1 VNELPAGWVA
11 TEMGVVADTRL
22 GKMLSKKSKT
32 GTEPRPYL
40 RNKNVQWGRIDVD
53 DLLTMDFDSDEL
65 DRFEVI
71 AGDLL
76 VCEGGE
82 IGRAAIWRGQLDWIG
97 YQKAL
102 HRVRPLGGVAPEFLL
117 YCFMWLAQSHA
128 LEKHVTGSTIR
139 HLPQEDLRRIS
150 IPLPPLNEQR
160 RIVDE
165 IEEQLSRLDGADASL
180 VIALKRSSSLRNAT
194 LTSWY
199 PDEIPPSWKP
209 SIVGEVGNV
218 DLGRQ
223 RSPRYHSGRN
233 MRPYLR
239 VANVFEARIDI
250 SDVMEMDFGPT
261 DFEKYRLEIGDIL
274 LNEGQSPE
282 LVGRPAMFRGEL
294 DDVCFTNSL
303 IRFRPCSAVDAEFAL
318 LVFRRHLH
326 VRRFMREARITTNI
340 AHLSAGRF
348 KTIEFPVPP
357 LNEQRRIV
365 ARVEEQL
372 SAIDALRGAI
382 ERAQRRS
389 ATLRRAVLEQA
400 FRGKLVPQDPSDE
413 PASMLLERIRAE
425 RAAAPPSSRR
435 RRVTA

>member
-1 VNELPAGWVA
+1 
-11 TEMGVVADTRL
+11 
-22 GKMLSKKSKT
+22 
-32 GTEPRPYL
+32 
-40 RNKNVQWGRIDVD
+40 
-53 DLLTMDFDSDEL
+53 MD
-65 DRFEVI
+65 
-71 AGDLL
+71 GDF
-76 VCEGGE
+76 
-82 IGRAAIWRGQLDWIG
+82 RAARWSGEDAVLNQRVCKIVVRDETLYSKDFLSHVLQGYLDAINAHTSSVTVKHLSSRTI
-97 YQKAL
+97 QEI
-102 HRVRPLGGVAPEFLL
+102 PL
-117 YCFMWLAQSHA
+117 
-128 LEKHVTGSTIR
+128 
-139 HLPQEDLRRIS
+139 
-150 IPLPPLNEQR
+150 PLPPLSEQR
-160 RIVDE
+160 RIVDA
-165 IEEQLSRLDGADASL
+165 IEEELSRLDGADASL
-180 VIALKRSSSLRNAT
+180 ALALKRSSSLRNAT
-194 LTSWY
+194 LTTWY
-199 PDEIPPSWKP
+199 PDEIPRSWKP
-209 SIVGEVGNV
+209 STVGGVGKV

-223 RSPRYHSGRN
+223 RSPRYHSGPN

-239 VANVFEARIDI
+239 VANVFEARIDT

-261 DFEKYRLEIGDIL
+261 DFEKYRLAIGDIL

-303 IRFRPCSAVDAEFAL
+303 IRFRPCSEVDAEFAL

-389 ATLRRAVLEQA
+389 ASLRRAVLERA
-400 FRGKLVPQDPSDE
+400 FRGELVPQDPSDE
-413 PASMLLERIRAE
+413 PASVLLERVRAE
-425 RAAAPPSSRR
+425 RAAAPPPSRR
-435 RRVTA
+435 RRVSA